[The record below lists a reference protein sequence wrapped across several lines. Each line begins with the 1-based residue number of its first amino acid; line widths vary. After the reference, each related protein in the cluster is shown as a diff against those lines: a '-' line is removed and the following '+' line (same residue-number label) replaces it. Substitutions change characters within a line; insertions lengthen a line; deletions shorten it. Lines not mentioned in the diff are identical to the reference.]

1 MARALHVLKSGD
13 STLARTTIECQLAA
27 GDTVTVALLPGAA
40 APALPVGVAV
50 HRIPDEWSYERLLEA
65 VFEADQ
71 VVTW

>member
-1 MARALHVLKSGD
+1 MAHALHVLKGG
-13 STLARTTIECQLAA
+13 TPALARTTIERQLAA
-27 GDTVTVALLPGAA
+27 GDAVTVALLPGAA
-40 APALPVGVAV
+40 APGLPAGVAV